1 MSKKQIIFSSLISL
15 LLLISILTYIYFNQP
30 TKFEVSENIIVK
42 IDTVT
47 ETLKNIDTTNIKDL
61 GPKLKTQLKDLKKV
75 IIQADNIGYPSEDEV
90 LKLTKILEEIDS
102 KSHILLSLI
111 HTFIKS
117 EFYNDKEYQILKDFQ
132 LILPLTIN

>member
-47 ETLKNIDTTNIKDL
+47 ETLKSIDTTNIEDL

-75 IIQADNIGYPSEDEV
+75 IIQADNIGYPSEDDV
-90 LKLTKILEEIDS
+90 LKLTKILEEIDL
-102 KSHILLSLI
+102 KSQILLHLI

-132 LILPLTIN
+132 LILPSTIN